1 MIDKLKQ
8 LQWDLRNVADF
19 IITNI
24 DLVKTDDASDRLFIT
39 FNFLDKRYTIQVT
52 INEVT
57 DLYDINI
64 SEFKF
69 GLMQTMTT
77 DSAKECIEDII
88 ASYTDLN
95 TMDLYLLH
103 DVLKDRG
110 FDSTVSKDKMIVVL
124 PTEHFAIKI
133 NTNNGLLNAIII
145 GKDYQTKEYHFDSC
159 YNLFNFIAILRN
171 LYLDEEFQGA
181 EDLITLYADLYLEY
195 GGNLLYIEKD
205 EVSDCNINIEHYL
218 SYESKVKLVFNKFDY
233 NDYQIQCCIWD
244 DDYNVRVCD
253 DNRVAKSPEEAFEW
267 AKLVID
273 KFNRGEIK

>member
-8 LQWDLRNVADF
+8 LQWDLRGIADYL
-19 IITNI
+19 ITNI
-24 DLVKTDDASDRLFIT
+24 DLVETNGISDRLFIT

-77 DSAKECIEDII
+77 DNAKECIEDII
-88 ASYTDLN
+88 ASYAVLN
-95 TMDLYLLH
+95 TIDLYLLN
-103 DVLKDRG
+103 DVLKDTG
-110 FDSTVSKDKMIVVL
+110 FDSTVSKDKLIVVL
-124 PTEHFAIKI
+124 PTDHFAINITIK
-133 NTNNGLLNAIII
+133 NGLLNAVII
-145 GKDYQTKEYHFDSC
+145 GKDYQSKDYRFDSG
-159 YNLFNFIAILRN
+159 YTLFNFIAMLRT
-171 LYLDEEFQGA
+171 LYIDEEFQGA

-195 GGNLLYIEKD
+195 GGNRLYIEKD
-205 EVSDCNINIEHYL
+205 EVSDCNINIEYYL

-244 DDYNVRVCD
+244 DDYNIRVCD
-253 DNRVAKSPEEAFEW
+253 TNCVVKSPEEALDW
-267 AKLVID
+267 ARIIVD